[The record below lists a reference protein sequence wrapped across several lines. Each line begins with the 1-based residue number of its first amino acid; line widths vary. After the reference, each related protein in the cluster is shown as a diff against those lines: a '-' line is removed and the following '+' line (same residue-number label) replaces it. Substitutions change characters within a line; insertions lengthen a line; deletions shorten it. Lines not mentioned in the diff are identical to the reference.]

1 MKKIAAFVIMLVS
14 CAGICFGNEGRTA
27 VSIMNITATSGIT
40 VAEAVQLTKKLLNE
54 LVLRDVYDV
63 VDLDKRDEVLREQG
77 FQQTGACDETSC
89 LVEAGK
95 LLGVKKIIGGCIGR
109 IGSVYSVELQMVDV
123 LTGKVEKVYSNQCSG
138 DPARL
143 LGLMKESSYTFAG
156 MTVPPEKTV
165 LPVTPPS
172 EVIASQKNI
181 PTGDDLLR
189 GPVAL
194 SSGLAAFYPFN
205 GNARDESGN
214 KNHGNVKGAEF
225 TSDRFNRTNRAYW
238 FDGIND
244 YILVPDAPSLD
255 LTGAV
260 SISAWIRPDVTPQS
274 EGAAVIC
281 KGYGTGDEVYCLD
294 ITTYANTTLRFLIWT
309 GGSYRQ
315 NMTTGWLT
323 SGKVGQ
329 WINIVAVF
337 DGNARKSWL
346 FENGRLI
353 SSQSGYPSVLDCNDH
368 PLSIGSR
375 EQRQGTG
382 YNLCFKGAIDDLRIY
397 NRVLNFDEIK
407 ALANE
412 K

>member
-1 MKKIAAFVIMLVS
+1 MKKIVLFTTIIALGANL
-14 CAGICFGNEGRTA
+14 CFGKDEHTA
-27 VSIMNITATSGIT
+27 IAVMNITATSGIT
-40 VAEAVQLTKKLLNE
+40 LAEATQLTKKLLNE
-54 LVLRDVYDV
+54 LVLRDMYDM
-63 VDLDKRDEVLREQG
+63 VDLDKRDEVLKEQG

-95 LLGVKKIIGGCIGR
+95 LLGVKKIIGGCIGKV
-109 IGSVYSVELQMVDV
+109 GSVYSVELQMVDV

-143 LGLMKESSYTFAG
+143 LDLMKESSYTFAG
-156 MTVPPEKTV
+156 MTAPPEKTV
-165 LPVTPPS
+165 LPATPPS
-172 EVIASQKNI
+172 
-181 PTGDDLLR
+181 DLIVSPKTVSNEYDLPR
-189 GPVAL
+189 GQVAL
-194 SSGLAAFYPFN
+194 SSGLAVFFPFN

-214 KNHGNVKGAEF
+214 KNHGKVNSAAL
-225 TSDRFNRTNRAYW
+225 TSDRFNRTDRAYW

-260 SISAWIRPDVTPQS
+260 SISVWIRPDVTPQI
-274 EGAAVIC
+274 EGAAVVC
-281 KGYGTGDEVYCLD
+281 KGFGTGDEVYCLD
-294 ITTYANTTLRFLIWT
+294 ITTYANTTLRFLMWI

-329 WINIVAVF
+329 WVNIVAVF
-337 DGNARKSWL
+337 DGKARKSWL

-353 SSQSGYPSVLDCNDH
+353 SSQSGYPSVLDYNDH

-375 EQRQGTG
+375 EQRRGTD

-397 NRVLNFDEIK
+397 NRVLNLNEIK
-407 ALANE
+407 ALVNE